1 MFSTNKKYS
10 YVSIFNAVAQPAIT
24 NCLHLRRSE
33 VLRSLRQYRWIQIQ
47 GHHTTDHPEKR
58 RAKRGSMKGKDRP
71 SPVGERR
78 ELFQGSAGETADT
91 WDGARKGFP
100 QRRDNENSRDCFA
113 PFLLE
118 CFQRHKAHYSLII
131 KKSMQSV
138 NTHTQI
144 NSIKR
149 H

>member
-1 MFSTNKKYS
+1 
-10 YVSIFNAVAQPAIT
+10 
-24 NCLHLRRSE
+24 
-33 VLRSLRQYRWIQIQ
+33 
-47 GHHTTDHPEKR
+47 
-58 RAKRGSMKGKDRP
+58 MKGKDRP

-100 QRRDNENSRDCFA
+100 QRLGNENSRDCFAGETADSWDGARKGFPQRLDNENSRDCFA